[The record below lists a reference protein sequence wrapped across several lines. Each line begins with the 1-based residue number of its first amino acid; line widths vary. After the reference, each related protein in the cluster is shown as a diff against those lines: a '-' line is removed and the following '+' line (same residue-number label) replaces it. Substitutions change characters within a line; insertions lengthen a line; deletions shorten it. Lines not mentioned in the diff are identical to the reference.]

1 VTDENPMRGD
11 LWNDERIELLKRLW
25 AEGATAN
32 LIAAQL
38 GGISRSAVLGK
49 IFRLRLGASTGPPP
63 SASPHDSGAKPPRAA
78 RTATSGAAPAPV
90 TLPKSL
96 ARRRC
101 GGKRGDSS
109 ERASAPAHTRRK
121 SLLELTNDSC
131 RWPHG
136 RPGTPTF
143 FFCGALG
150 ADLEHGMPYCERHAR
165 RAYLMHESA
174 PENTERTAASAAKL
188 RTMSAAKGFR
198 VHLVMLARPR
208 VNSNKREAG

>member
-1 VTDENPMRGD
+1 MRGD

-25 AEGATAN
+25 AEGATAS

-49 IFRLRLGASTGPPP
+49 IFRLRLGACTDPPP

-78 RTATSGAAPAPV
+78 RTATSGATSAPV

-96 ARRRC
+96 ARRRR

-109 ERASAPAHTRRK
+109 ERAGAPAHTRGK
-121 SLLELTNDSC
+121 TLLELTNDSC

-143 FFCGALG
+143 FYCGAAG
-150 ADLEHGMPYCERHAR
+150 ADLEHGAPYCARHAR
-165 RAYLMHESA
+165 RAYLTHEVIVEKA
-174 PENTERTAASAAKL
+174 KLTAAPPGNL
-188 RTMSAAKGFR
+188 RPLPSPAP
-198 VHLVMLARPR
+198 VRPYVWR
-208 VNSNKREAG
+208 PIVRNPVPRWR